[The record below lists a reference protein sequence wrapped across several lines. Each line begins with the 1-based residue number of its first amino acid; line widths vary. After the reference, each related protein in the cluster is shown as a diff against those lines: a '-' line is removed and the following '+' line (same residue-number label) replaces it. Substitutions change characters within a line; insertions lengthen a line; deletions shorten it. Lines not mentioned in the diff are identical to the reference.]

1 MKLLIIKSEC
11 RLSGDGIK
19 KYEDEFNRMIR
30 EDGYLILP
38 YGFKTEVVEVDCLD
52 VFTPKLITIEPN
64 EVEVKCNTSSCAWN
78 VKDKCLFNFNN
89 CADRDRKEKK

>member
-38 YGFKTEVVEVDCLD
+38 YGFKAEVVEVDCLD
-52 VFTPKLITIEPN
+52 VFAPKLITINNLN
-64 EVEVKCNTSSCAWN
+64 EVGRITLERR
-78 VKDKCLFNFNN
+78 NN
-89 CADRDRKEKK
+89 D

>member
-1 MKLLIIKSEC
+1 MRLLIIKSEC

-52 VFTPKLITIEPN
+52 AFAPKLVTIEPN
-64 EVEVKCNTSSCAWN
+64 EAEVKCSTSSCAWN
-78 VKDKCLFNFNN
+78 VKNKCLFNFNN
-89 CADRDRKEKK
+89 CANRDREEEE

>member
-30 EDGYLILP
+30 ENGYLILP

-52 VFTPKLITIEPN
+52 VT
-64 EVEVKCNTSSCAWN
+64 V
-78 VKDKCLFNFNN
+78 
-89 CADRDRKEKK
+89 ADTQPIRFSPVGCIPLGKETE

>member
-1 MKLLIIKSEC
+1 MRLLIIKSEC

-52 VFTPKLITIEPN
+52 VFAPKLITIEPN
-64 EVEVKCNTSSCAWN
+64 EAEVKG
-78 VKDKCLFNFNN
+78 KCLFNFNN
-89 CADRDRKEKK
+89 CANRDRKEEK

>member
-52 VFTPKLITIEPN
+52 AFAPKLVTITNLN
-64 EVEVKCNTSSCAWN
+64 ESCFSKYYDCSGCTAG
-78 VKDKCLFNFNN
+78 KN
-89 CADRDRKEKK
+89 CPRWSHYFGKEKK